1 MSTKAG
7 RTRVLSALG
16 ALVGVLGVAFVVRT
30 LVTRR
35 AEVGDALAQ
44 LDAVSLVGS
53 VALGLAAMTMIGSLW
68 VRMLRVRGQH
78 APGRRAMSWYFVGQL
93 GKYVPGGIWPI
104 VGRAELAVRGGANRA
119 DAYVATG
126 LSMTA
131 TYTAGAIVIAAS
143 SLLSGSYVL
152 IGVALALGLV
162 VTLSMLAVPAAAR
175 RVETAVLRVTRR
187 TITLPAAGRLAAVV
201 AVHVPVWLLM
211 SFSTSFTAG
220 ALGAH
225 VSILDMVFFT
235 SASWLAGFVVIGV
248 PGGIG
253 VRESVFTALA
263 GSQMGAPI
271 AVTLALASRVV
282 FIAVDLIGAAI
293 ASAVAALASPER

>member
-1 MSTKAG
+1 MGNKGG
-7 RTRVLSALG
+7 RARLLSALG

-35 AEVGDALAQ
+35 AEVADALEQ

-53 VALGLAAMTMIGSLW
+53 LALGLAAMTLIGSLW

-78 APGRRAMSWYFVGQL
+78 APSRRAMSWYFVGQL

-104 VGRAELAVRGGANRA
+104 VGRAELAVRGGATRS

-131 TYTAGAIVIAAS
+131 TYTAGAVVIAVS
-143 SLLSGSYVL
+143 SLVSGSYVL
-152 IGVALALGLV
+152 IGGALALGV
-162 VTLSMLAVPAAAR
+162 VVAWSALAWPAATR
-175 RVETAVLRVTRR
+175 WIESTVTRATKR
-187 TITLPAAGRLAAVV
+187 SISLPAPGRLAAVV
-201 AVHVPVWLLM
+201 AWHLPVWVLM
-211 SFSTSFTAG
+211 SLSTSFTAG

-225 VSILDMVFFT
+225 VSVLDMIFFT

-263 GSQMGAPI
+263 GSQMGAPV

-282 FIAVDLIGAAI
+282 FIAVDLIGAAV
-293 ASAVAALASPER
+293 ASAVAATTSAER